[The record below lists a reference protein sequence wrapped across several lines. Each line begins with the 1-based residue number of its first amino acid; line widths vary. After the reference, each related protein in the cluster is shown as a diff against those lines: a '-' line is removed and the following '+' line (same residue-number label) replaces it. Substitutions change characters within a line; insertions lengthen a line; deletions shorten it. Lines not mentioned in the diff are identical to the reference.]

1 MKSNKECAI
10 SKKPF
15 PVIISRI
22 SSPFFIKGNPVFNSE
37 ISPLVF
43 SYCLKVVVKKEEKK
57 SREFNALP
65 FEKLGLEYIHN
76 SDLKH
81 L

>member
-1 MKSNKECAI
+1 M
-10 SKKPF
+10 
-15 PVIISRI
+15 
-22 SSPFFIKGNPVFNSE
+22 GNPVFIIE
-37 ISPLVF
+37 ISQLLF
-43 SYCLKVVVKKEEKK
+43 SYCLKVVIVKGNLKEEKK
-57 SREFNALP
+57 SREFNALS